1 MKLLNLLLI
10 ASIASSWVCA
20 KREIFVV
27 ERESESLA
35 TIYNGVKKNKYR
47 RYAQHESWCCEI

>member
-20 KREIFVV
+20 KEKFFVV
-27 ERESESLA
+27 ERENESLA
-35 TIYNGVKKNKYR
+35 TIYNGVKRLKYTQR
-47 RYAQHESWCCEI
+47 C